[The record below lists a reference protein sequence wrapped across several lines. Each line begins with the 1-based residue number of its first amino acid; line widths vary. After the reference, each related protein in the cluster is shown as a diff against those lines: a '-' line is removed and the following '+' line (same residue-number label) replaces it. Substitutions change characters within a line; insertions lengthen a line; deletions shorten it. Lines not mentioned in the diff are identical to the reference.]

1 MAQEFTLHF
10 SIFSQCSPRPSCNA
24 HIQGIHTCVRSLALA
39 RTIQM
44 YHIFNTTKPRN
55 SLKVG
60 GFFKILCVSIFV
72 LIRQFEE
79 EMVQQRDARHV
90 VSKMKP
96 ACTFWWTRE
105 TQPRFSMQFLIE
117 RTRQD
122 RSCSRVTTRRRYRFV
137 VSDSMNRGWKL
148 RDEEEREREGE
159 GGGGVRPVEKQLSG
173 TTEVRLRQATLT
185 LRKLR
190 ACVRA
195 RKEGVSLRVE

>member
-1 MAQEFTLHF
+1 MCVITL
-10 SIFSQCSPRPSCNA
+10 
-24 HIQGIHTCVRSLALA
+24 RSLVLA

-44 YHIFNTTKPRN
+44 YHMFNTIKPHN

-72 LIRQFEE
+72 LIKQFEE
-79 EMVQQRDARHV
+79 EIVQQCDARHV
-90 VSKMKP
+90 VFKMKP

-105 TQPRFSMQFLIE
+105 TQRRFCMLFLIE

-122 RSCSRVTTRRRYRFV
+122 RSCSRVTTRGRYRFV

-148 RDEEEREREGE
+148 RDGEERERRGR
-159 GGGGVRPVEKQLSG
+159 VRPVEKQLSG

-195 RKEGVSLRVE
+195 RKEGVSSRVE